1 LRQVPQGGSL
11 CHGSLAKTENGRETG
26 LANILVV
33 SGEST
38 MCEMLRSC
46 LGEEGHLVS
55 VRNDYSTALRLFATL
70 DVDLIC
76 LDACDEPAMHDFW
89 VWLLA
94 DESRCAI
101 RVLFIVPLAGRWTAG
116 VTPLNFRPHRDDC
129 VAKPLDADELKRKVA
144 RLLSASP
151 SSPSNQ
157 PRVLRSPPFTLDH
170 ETRELWA
177 DGKKTVLTPTE
188 HRLLGYLME
197 RSGAVVSSDELLET
211 VWGFHPGTATA
222 AVVRVHVSN
231 LRRKMAALGHAQF
244 LQALPHRG
252 YRLVEPKGS

>member
-1 LRQVPQGGSL
+1 
-11 CHGSLAKTENGRETG
+11 
-26 LANILVV
+26 
-33 SGEST
+33 
-38 MCEMLRSC
+38 MCETLRSC
-46 LGEEGHLVS
+46 LDQEGHLVAVS
-55 VRNDYSTALRLFATL
+55 NDSSTALRLFATL

-76 LDACDEPAMHDFW
+76 LDACDEPAIDGFW
-89 VWLLA
+89 TWLLA

-101 RVLFIVPLAGRWTAG
+101 PVLFIVPLAGRWTAG
-116 VTPLNFRPHRDDC
+116 VTPPNFRPRWDDC
-129 VAKPLDADELKRKVA
+129 VAKPLDVDELKQKVA

-151 SSPSNQ
+151 SSPSNR

-170 ETRELWA
+170 ESRELWA
-177 DGKKTVLTPTE
+177 DGKKTVLTSTE

-211 VWGFHPGTATA
+211 VWGFLPGTSTA

-231 LRRKMAALGHAQF
+231 LRRKMAALGYGQL

-252 YRLVEPKGS
+252 YRLIEGKHS